1 MIKDRPFS
9 DGNKRIGSFLFL
21 LYLQSHTLDLT
32 SKGRPRFADN
42 ALVAIA
48 LLVAESD
55 PGQKELM
62 IRLIQH
68 LTGEDA

>member
-1 MIKDRPFS
+1 MNVFEIRKLTDVSKDGPSGIYQYIKVRPA
-9 DGNKRIGSFLFL
+9 
-21 LYLQSHTLDLT
+21 TL
-32 SKGRPRFADN
+32 
-42 ALVAIA
+42 

>member
-1 MIKDRPFS
+1 VIKDHPFS
-9 DGNKRIGSFLFL
+9 DGSFLFL

-32 SKGRPRFADN
+32 SKGLPRFADN

-68 LTGEDA
+68 LIGQEG